1 VDLLGSLNNSKVM
14 RKFDLYINA
23 QYKGLI
29 EVNRGSNGFFLY
41 LLGDKGYPLILWIM
55 TQFKEE
61 EQHTI
66 LELFNRK
73 HKKGCF
79 FMENVFNILKTTY
92 REFSIKSKL
101 NISLLCDV
109 FMACCFLHNLL

>member
-1 VDLLGSLNNSKVM
+1 M
-14 RKFDLYINA
+14 CKFDLYINA

-29 EVNRGSNGFFLY
+29 EVNRGSNGFLLY

-61 EQHTI
+61 GQHTI

-73 HKKGCF
+73 HKKGCS
-79 FMENVFNILKTTY
+79 FMENVFSVLKTTY
-92 REFSIKSKL
+92 KEFSIKSKL
-101 NISLLCDV
+101 NISFLCDV
-109 FMACCFLHNLL
+109 FMACCFLHNLF